1 MLHFGRI
8 STYTIYIYLSLQI
21 DLIGNV
27 TALWPP
33 LSVCRLVDSSVCHNF
48 LEGRATLSYY
58 YRSTYYLMLISQI
71 FLLPS
76 PPATTRGLAQDI
88 SQERLLLMAGH
99 QTWRQGPLQVSTEN
113 YLRSFDLTVGHPR
126 QVSSKTLPCSWLI
139 IRPDCK
145 VDYRSV
151 GILSKPY
158 ESLDLRKV

>member
-8 STYTIYIYLSLQI
+8 STIYTIYIYLSLQSY
-21 DLIGNV
+21 LIGSV

-58 YRSTYYLMLISQI
+58 YRSTYHLMLFPRYFFCRALQLPPEAWLRISLKNASYSWLVIRPDGKVHCRSVQ
-71 FLLPS
+71 
-76 PPATTRGLAQDI
+76 R
-88 SQERLLLMAGH
+88 
-99 QTWRQGPLQVSTEN
+99 N
-113 YLRSFDLTVGHPR
+113 LRSFDLTVGHPR
-126 QVSSKTLPCSWLI
+126 QVSSKTLSYSLLI